1 MYNLNQTGLPPFQ
14 NGTGLDH
21 HVYFVK
27 FCRAPFF
34 QNAFEQLIL
43 LNEIEQIK
51 AIIHHYS
58 LQTPS
63 TKTLCHNW

>member
-1 MYNLNQTGLPPFQ
+1 MYNLNQTGLSPFQ

-27 FCRAPFF
+27 FCRAAFF